1 MKAGQNHSIQH
12 HSAARWHWAL
22 VGAGVAV
29 IAALLWV
36 FVSTVDD
43 HMRKAHEV
51 SRDTQ
56 WHAHAP
62 VEGADAAVLLQGGEP

>member
-1 MKAGQNHSIQH
+1 MKAGQDNFVQR
-12 HSAARWHWAL
+12 HSAARWQWAV
-22 VGAGVAV
+22 VGAGVAA

-36 FVSTVDD
+36 FVTTVDD

-62 VEGADAAVLLQGGEP
+62 VEGADAAGLLQGGEP